1 MDQPESAGA
10 TSESGAPGG
19 RVPLWGSALTPTAGE
34 SWTPAP
40 LPEAPPEDSPQRS
53 NGFRIAVVVGAVA
66 FLAVSAVVVVSL
78 VRDKDNSTPGGTAG
92 GPVATPAFTTTQAV
106 ATNPATTSY
115 RYPTTSAPV
124 RPTTTTASLLV
135 PQGFQRVSGPGG
147 ITLAIPQGWPIT
159 PGSLATHVQADDPAT
174 PGSLIRYGGSPSESR
189 PLLDA
194 VASNEQ
200 DNSGIQNGYQR
211 LKLASVPSATA
222 TDIVEWE
229 FTYLAN
235 GITKHAF
242 ARYWRLNG
250 TDYIVYAGAT
260 AAAWPA
266 MASVV
271 DVMVRTAGPLS

>member
-1 MDQPESAGA
+1 M
-10 TSESGAPGG
+10 
-19 RVPLWGSALTPTAGE
+19 PLWGSALSPSGGE
-34 SWTPAP
+34 VWTPEP
-40 LPEAPPEDSPQRS
+40 IPDPPPEDSPKRS
-53 NGFRIAVVVGAVA
+53 NGTVVAVVVAAVA

-92 GPVATPAFTTTQAV
+92 APVATPVVTTTRPV
-106 ATNPATTSY
+106 ATTSY
-115 RYPTTSAPV
+115 RYPTTSAPA
-124 RPTTTTASLLV
+124 RTTTTTTSSVV

-147 ITLAIPQGWPIT
+147 ITLAIPQAWT
-159 PGSLATHVQADDPAT
+159 VAPGSLATHVQADDPAT

-189 PLLDA
+189 PLLDS

-211 LKLASVPSATA
+211 LKLAQVPSTTGA
-222 TDIVEWE
+222 DIVEWE

-235 GITKHAF
+235 GVTKHAF
-242 ARYWRLNG
+242 ARFWRLNG
-250 TDYIVYAGAT
+250 TDYIIYGGAT

-266 MASVV
+266 MATVV